1 MLHNDEFL
9 QLPDLPDKWLMIL
22 WQLRLRICG
31 LNSAIYCLSLTTY
44 PNCLVFKLY
53 NLIILNSWY
62 DIPSFFHL
70 TTTNTERARC
80 DHLVWLHGVKQKM
93 ERTTIKVNLIK
104 SCGGLFLFVCNR
116 GDIMHYWTRTNYVH
130 YCTHLCCCRA
140 ILHSIIA
147 VVQSRE
153 LG

>member
-1 MLHNDEFL
+1 MLHNDDFL

-31 LNSAIYCLSLTTY
+31 LNSAIYCLCSSLITY

-70 TTTNTERARC
+70 TTTNTESARC

-93 ERTTIKVNLIK
+93 ERTTIKSQFNKVLRWALFIK
-104 SCGGLFLFVCNR
+104 QILNIISFFFY
-116 GDIMHYWTRTNYVH
+116 IMYKN
-130 YCTHLCCCRA
+130 
-140 ILHSIIA
+140 S
-147 VVQSRE
+147 
-153 LG
+153 